1 MVVNIVHN
9 ILSAFAIFLYSLTL
23 RIDYLDCLMVA
34 SSLVMGSTHWPLLRL
49 SIYGSLRADGQSFGE
64 ATINGNRSL
73 IGGLGGGSGGTVLLF
88 VHELM
93 LAENS
98 SLSTVGGN
106 GGPLGGGGG
115 GGGRVHFHWSE
126 IGIGDE
132 YVPVATI
139 SGFINSRYG
148 SLMQQMS

>member
-1 MVVNIVHN
+1 
-9 ILSAFAIFLYSLTL
+9 
-23 RIDYLDCLMVA
+23 MVA
-34 SSLVMGSTHWPLLRL
+34 SSLVIGSNQWPLLRL

-64 ATINGNRSL
+64 ATINGNGSL
-73 IGGLGGGSGGTVLLF
+73 VGGLGGGSGGTVLLF
-88 VHELM
+88 LQELM

-106 GGPLGGGGG
+106 GGPRGGGGG
-115 GGGRVHFHWSE
+115 GGGRVHFHWSN

-139 SGFINSRYG
+139 SSFINSR
-148 SLMQQMS
+148 